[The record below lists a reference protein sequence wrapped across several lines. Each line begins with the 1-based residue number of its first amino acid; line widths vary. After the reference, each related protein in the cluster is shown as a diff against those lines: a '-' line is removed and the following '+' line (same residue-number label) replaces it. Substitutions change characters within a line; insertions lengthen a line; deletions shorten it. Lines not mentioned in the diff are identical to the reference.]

1 MLQYGT
7 LLRILNIIVK
17 IRKLK
22 DDAII
27 PSYAHDGD
35 AGMDLYSCINCSLE
49 QGQRMVIPTGIS
61 MEFSEGYVAL
71 IWGRS
76 DLAVKNGVA
85 VLGGVMEHTYRGEY
99 LVILVNTG
107 YDDVV
112 IRKGQKI
119 AKVLIQPVVNAD
131 IEKVE

>member
-1 MLQYGT
+1 MSFCVMLK
-7 LLRILNIIVK
+7 VK
-17 IRKLK
+17 IRKLR

-27 PSYAHDGD
+27 PSYAHNGD

-61 MEFSEGYVAL
+61 MEFPEEYVAL
-71 IWGRS
+71 IWGKS

-99 LVILVNTG
+99 RVILVNTG

-112 IRKGQKI
+112 IKKGQKI
-119 AKVLIQPVVNAD
+119 AQILIQSVVNVE
-131 IEKVE
+131 IEEVE